1 MPARWYR
8 SLYWRIALGFVL
20 CLAAMLVVQALLFIW
35 VASRT
40 GPTVPGQPPDRFART
55 VAQELAQAFERD
67 PALNVG
73 EFLREQYGRE
83 AHPLFVLLADGR
95 EFNNG
100 GGPAP
105 EALLAMARARL
116 RNGLTERFPSGGSPR
131 GPMSESQDRLRRF
144 DRPDRATPTKA
155 DAAAAATVR
164 REGIPADA
172 AGANHRQR
180 QARRRR
186 RRAASRTVRLSAGAL
201 RTDAGA
207 GRARRARGRG
217 GARRRWSSSGL
228 RAGA

>member
-35 VASRT
+35 VASRS

-116 RNGLTERFPSGGSPR
+116 RNGLTERVPSGGPPR
-131 GPMSESQDRLRRF
+131 GPMSGLGRSAGAASGRF
-144 DRPDRATPTKA
+144 DRVRA
-155 DAAAAATVR
+155 R
-164 REGIPADA
+164 RPGRPSDGSWIPADA
-172 AGANHRQR
+172 AGADHRQR
-180 QARRRR
+180 QAGRRRR
-186 RRAASRTVRLSAGAL
+186 GAASRTVRLP
-201 RTDAGA
+201 
-207 GRARRARGRG
+207 ARRATGRRWRWSRS
-217 GARRRWSSSGL
+217 ARSWLARCSRRWSSSGP
-228 RAGA
+228 RAGG